1 MNVTFSIPYR
11 TAYGDEL
18 LLNIAP
24 AREDESLALDMS
36 QFKALAMATH
46 DGETW
51 TLNTTLDPDKATRY
65 DYFYSV
71 RSIRGIK
78 CSEWKTIIH
87 RLDLTASKANAYD
100 VNDRWTDFPGDT
112 QLYSSAFT
120 DCINRRVQ
128 SAVPATDSSATLR
141 LVVRAPQLRSGM
153 RLNIVGAQPA
163 LGCWN
168 LAKALPMVEHNHNE
182 WIVDLD
188 ADSLFA
194 SIHRSRTTSAVAKD
208 ENVNLEFKFV
218 AFGDKGEVEWE
229 TGQNRTLCVE
239 PLQKGEVRVEVLDQA
254 FFALYNQKVAGTLI
268 PVFSLRSEGSFGVG
282 DFGDLKLMIDWVAQ
296 THQRLL
302 QVLPINDS
310 TSTHTWTDSYPYSCI
325 SIFALHPQFCDLRQL
340 PALKD
345 KVEADRFEML
355 REELNGL
362 PQIDYERVNNAKTKY
377 LQLLFKQEGKEVL
390 ATEDFKEFFKHTEHW
405 LVPYAQYCYLRD
417 KNGTCEFAKWKGHT
431 QWNEADR
438 ASLSNPQNKA
448 FKDVAFFYYVQ
459 FVLDRQM
466 RSAHDYAR
474 ARGVILKGDIPI
486 GVNRN
491 GCDVWH
497 EPEYFH
503 LDSQAGAPPDG
514 FSVNGQNWGF
524 PTYNWD
530 RMIADGCQWWV
541 RRFQNMQ
548 QYFDA
553 YRIDHVLGFFRI
565 WAIPTDC
572 VHGLLGQFQ
581 PALAMSREEIKSYGL
596 NFQEDLF
603 TKPFIA
609 DWIVSRI
616 FKEHAEEVK
625 EKYLQH
631 EHDDIFSLK
640 PEYDTERKV
649 EAAFAGKTT
658 DKDIWL
664 RDGLY
669 ALIEN
674 VLFVRDRQNPNMFHP
689 RITAQLNFMYEALWQ
704 NDKDAFNRLYNDY
717 YYRRNNDFW
726 YREAMKKLPL
736 LSQATRMLV
745 CAEDLGMVPD
755 CVQWVMNELRILS
768 LELQSMPKDPTVE
781 FGHLSRNPYRSV
793 CTLSTHD
800 MPTLRQWWDEDYDR
814 TQKYYNTM
822 LYRGGAAPHPL
833 PGWLARDIVS
843 RQLTSPSMLC
853 VLSLQDW
860 FAIDERIRLADANAE
875 RINIPAIPKHYWRYR
890 MHMTIEQLIADKE
903 YNDEVKD
910 LIDEAGRK

>member
-1 MNVTFSIPYR
+1 MNIKFKLPYH
-11 TAYGDEL
+11 TTYGDEL

-24 AREDESLALDMS
+24 SPEDDNLALDMS
-36 QFKALAMATH
+36 QFKVLAMTTH
-46 DGETW
+46 DGATW
-51 TLNTTLDPDKATRY
+51 TLDTTLDSKDASRY

-71 RSIRGIK
+71 RGIRGIK
-78 CSEWKTIIH
+78 CSEWKTVMH
-87 RLDLTASKANAYD
+87 RLDLTAAKANTYE

-112 QLYSSAFT
+112 YMYSSAFT
-120 DCINRRVQ
+120 DCVNRRAQ
-128 SAVPATDSSATLR
+128 IPAQLTNYATTLR

-153 RLNIVGAQPA
+153 RLHLVGAQAA
-163 LGCWN
+163 LGNWD
-168 LAKALPMVEHNHNE
+168 LSKSLPMTEHNHNE
-182 WIVDLD
+182 WYVDID
-188 ADSLFA
+188 ASLLFA
-194 SIHRSRTTSAVAKD
+194 TSKRGSKKAYD
-208 ENVNLEFKFV
+208 DSSEIEFKFV
-218 AFGDKGEVEWE
+218 AIGDKNEIEWE
-229 TGQNRTLCVE
+229 TCNNRILAVE
-239 PLQKGEVRVEVLDQA
+239 PLKQGELRSIALDQA
-254 FFALYNQKVAGTLI
+254 FFALYDEKVAGTLI

-282 DFGDLKLMIDWVAQ
+282 DFGDLKLMIDWVAK

-325 SIFALHPQFCDLRQL
+325 SVFALHPQYCDLRQL
-340 PALKD
+340 PAIDD

-355 REELNGL
+355 REELNAL
-362 PQIDYERVNNAKTKY
+362 PQIDYERVNNAKIKY
-377 LQLLFKQEGKEVL
+377 LQMLFKQEGKKVL
-390 ATEDFKEFFKHTEHW
+390 ESEDFKSFFKATNHW

-417 KNGTCEFAKWKGHT
+417 KYGTCEFAKWKDHNL
-431 QWNEADR
+431 WDEADR
-438 ASLSNPQNKA
+438 DALSNPKNKA
-448 FKDVAFFYYVQ
+448 FKEVAFFYYVQ
-459 FVLDRQM
+459 YVLDRQM

-503 LDSQAGAPPDG
+503 LDSQAGAPPDA

-524 PTYNWD
+524 PTYNWE

-581 PALAMSREEIKSYGL
+581 PALAMSRDEIQGYGL
-596 NFQEDLF
+596 NFQEELF

-609 DWIVSRI
+609 DWVIDRV

-631 EHDDIFSLK
+631 DHDNIFSLK
-640 PEYDTERKV
+640 PEYDTERKI
-649 EAAFAGKTT
+649 EAAFEGKTT

-669 ALIEN
+669 AMVED

-689 RITAQLNFMYEALWQ
+689 RITVQLNFMYEALWQ

-717 YYRRNNDFW
+717 FYRRNNDFW

-768 LELQSMPKDPTVE
+768 LELQSMPKDPSVE

-814 TQKYYNTM
+814 TQKYYNSM

-853 VLSLQDW
+853 ILSLQDW

-875 RINIPAIPKHYWRYR
+875 RINIPANPKHYWRYR
-890 MHMTIEQLIADKE
+890 MHMTIEQLLADRD
-903 YNDEVKD
+903 YNDQVKE
-910 LIDEAGRK
+910 LVDEAGRK

>member
-78 CSEWKTIIH
+78 CSEWKTIMH
-87 RLDLTASKANAYD
+87 RLDLTVSKANAYD

-112 QLYSSAFT
+112 YLYSSAFT

-229 TGQNRTLCVE
+229 TGLNRTLSVE
-239 PLQKGEVRVEVLDQA
+239 PLPQGEVRVEVLDQA

-768 LELQSMPKDPTVE
+768 LELQSMPKDPSVE
-781 FGHLSRNPYRSV
+781 FGHLSHNPYRSV